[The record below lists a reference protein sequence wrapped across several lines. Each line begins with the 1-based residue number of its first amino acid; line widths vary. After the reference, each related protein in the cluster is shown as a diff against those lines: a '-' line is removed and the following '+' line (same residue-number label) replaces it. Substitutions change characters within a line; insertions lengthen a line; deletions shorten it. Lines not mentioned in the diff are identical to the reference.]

1 VLGSTEEVVAE
12 VVVEVGEE
20 DVSEG
25 PAILKSGWV

>member
-1 VLGSTEEVVAE
+1 VVAE

-25 PAILKSGWV
+25 PMVLKSEWVRRYFG